1 MLTNRTLARINNR
14 PRTIGRLTLLAVGGG
29 TLILSA
35 LLYAFGILP
44 PFTVLAVLGGVLL
57 VLLYVT
63 QKAKTI
69 ISLSY
74 KGKLDDETTSCFSE
88 VQEALEV
95 LASSEGIWR
104 LPVSL
109 KSPKAG
115 EVAPTPERKPARVE
129 LLPTPGIKAE
139 VPIWRIG
146 AGDGIIFFPEGMLF
160 YGNDRYELVSYN
172 ALKMTFFSGRF
183 FEESDLSSDATVMEM
198 VWRFSRPDGSPDPR
212 HRNDNVEIPVV
223 L

>member
-14 PRTIGRLTLLAVGGG
+14 PKTIGRLTLLAVGGG

-57 VLLYVT
+57 VLLLYVT

-74 KGKLDDETTSCFSE
+74 KGKLDDETASCFSE
-88 VQEALEV
+88 VQDALEI

-115 EVAPTPERKPARVE
+115 EVTP
-129 LLPTPGIKAE
+129 
-139 VPIWRIG
+139 
-146 AGDGIIFFPEGMLF
+146 
-160 YGNDRYELVSYN
+160 
-172 ALKMTFFSGRF
+172 
-183 FEESDLSSDATVMEM
+183 
-198 VWRFSRPDGSPDPR
+198 
-212 HRNDNVEIPVV
+212 
-223 L
+223 

>member
-104 LPVSL
+104 LPV
-109 KSPKAG
+109 
-115 EVAPTPERKPARVE
+115 
-129 LLPTPGIKAE
+129 
-139 VPIWRIG
+139 
-146 AGDGIIFFPEGMLF
+146 
-160 YGNDRYELVSYN
+160 
-172 ALKMTFFSGRF
+172 
-183 FEESDLSSDATVMEM
+183 
-198 VWRFSRPDGSPDPR
+198 
-212 HRNDNVEIPVV
+212 H
-223 L
+223 